1 MAAEDRI
8 ILCLACG
15 ALNRV
20 LADKSL
26 AAAKCGRCAQGL
38 ATPEPVDVTSDQL
51 TTLLTKD
58 TGAFLLDIWAPW
70 CGPCRIMA
78 PHFEAVASRLQNE
91 VRFFKLNSDQNSSAA
106 TQLQI
111 RGVPTLIG
119 WNAGRRVANQAGAQT
134 GPALEAWIRKSFNL
148 VSSSK

>member
-1 MAAEDRI
+1 MPDGDRK

-15 ALNRV
+15 AVNRV
-20 LADKSL
+20 PADKSL
-26 AAAKCGRCAQGL
+26 STAKCGRCAQGL
-38 ATPEPVDVTSDQL
+38 ATPEPVDVTSEQL
-51 TTLLTKD
+51 AALQSKD

-78 PHFEAVASRLQNE
+78 PHFQAAASRHQNE
-91 VRFFKLNSDQNSSAA
+91 VRFFKLNSDQNQTAA
-106 TQLQI
+106 AQLQI

-134 GPALEAWIRKSFNL
+134 GPALDAWIRKSFSLTSTNN
-148 VSSSK
+148 